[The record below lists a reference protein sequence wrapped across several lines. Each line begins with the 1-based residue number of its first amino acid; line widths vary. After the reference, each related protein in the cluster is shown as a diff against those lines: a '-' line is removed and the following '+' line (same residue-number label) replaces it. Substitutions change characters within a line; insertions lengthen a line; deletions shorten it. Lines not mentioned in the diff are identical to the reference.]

1 MKFNKIPLSIDD
13 QIKLLQDRGLI
24 FSDLKSAKSTL
35 SNISYYRLAGYWW
48 SFQIDKVN
56 HKFYDGTSFED
67 IIELYNFDAQLRQ
80 IIFKVIEKNEIGLRT
95 KLIHYLSQEFS
106 PWWFENPSLF
116 KNQVAFENLLNT
128 IKSEVYRS
136 KDEFIKTHF
145 LKYKNDKRLPPSWK
159 ALEITSLGTISKL
172 YGNLK
177 NQIEAKDKIAKDFGA
192 VNHQYLPS
200 WLQSMTYIRNLCAHH
215 NRLFNKRLV
224 IKPKL
229 LKSPPQLFISRI
241 PSDHSQIYLHL
252 CLLIYMYS
260 KVSPENNVK
269 KELIDLFKRYPHIK
283 LSDLG
288 FPPKWNSEPFW
299 LP

>member
-24 FSDLKSAKSTL
+24 FSDLKSTKSTL

-229 LKSPPQLFISRI
+229 HKSPPQLFISRI

-288 FPPKWNSEPFW
+288 FPPKWKSEPFW